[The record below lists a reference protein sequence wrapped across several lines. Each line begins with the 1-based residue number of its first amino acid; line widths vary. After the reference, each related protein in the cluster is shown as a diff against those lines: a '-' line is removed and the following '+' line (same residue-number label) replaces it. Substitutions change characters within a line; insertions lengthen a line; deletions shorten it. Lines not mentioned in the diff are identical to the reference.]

1 MTSQHFRIE
10 RDSLGEMSVPAQA
23 LYGAQ
28 TARAVENFPIS
39 GLRPWRAFIWSIA
52 LVKRAAAEVNS
63 DLGLFHDREV
73 DGKTIA
79 ARDLARAIAEASQEV
94 MDMKWDSEFVV
105 DPFQAGAGTSHNMNA
120 NEVIANRATQLL
132 GGAVGK
138 YLVHPNDH
146 VNMAQSTNDA
156 IPTAIRLG
164 ALWRLDEMLTSIKAL
179 QSALELKAREFDGVV
194 KSGRTHLQDAVPVR
208 LGQEFGAYAKAV
220 GRDAE
225 RIERSAEGL
234 RRLGIGGTAVG
245 SGLNAHP
252 EYHPRMVRRLSDL
265 SGLRLTESD
274 DLFESM
280 QSLADVAEFSAT
292 MRTLALTLIRIAN
305 DFRLLASGPSTGLDE
320 IRLPAVQP
328 GSSIMPG
335 KVNPVMAEM
344 LDQAMFHI
352 VGCDTTIAFAV
363 QAGQLE
369 LNVMMP
375 VIAHNLFEMMQVL
388 IGAINAFT
396 ERAVRGLS
404 ANREKAEGWLARNAI
419 LVTALN
425 PLIGYSQGAALV
437 KDALSQGASIRDL
450 AVQRARAGQLRHRD
464 DDRAVTAEE
473 IENALSDLRRLTEGG
488 IVGVSA
494 GG

>member
-1 MTSQHFRIE
+1 MTDTDYRVEQ
-10 RDSLGEMSVPAQA
+10 DSLGDMRVPAQA
-23 LYGAQ
+23 LYGVQ

-52 LVKRAAAEVNS
+52 IVKRAAAEVNF
-63 DLGLFHDREV
+63 DLGLLHDRQV
-73 DGKTIA
+73 AGRKIA
-79 ARDLARAIAEASQEV
+79 AADLVRAIAEAAQEV
-94 MDMKWDSEFVV
+94 MDMKWDAEFVV

-120 NEVIANRATQLL
+120 NEVIANRATTLL
-132 GGAVGK
+132 GGTLGQ
-138 YLVHPNDH
+138 YYVHPNDD
-146 VNMAQSTNDA
+146 VNMAQSTNDV

-164 ALWRLDEMLTSIKAL
+164 ALWRLDELIRAVKSLEA
-179 QSALELKAREFDGVV
+179 ALEGKATEFDGIV

-208 LGQEFGAYAKAV
+208 LGQEFGAYARAV
-220 GRDAE
+220 GRDSE
-225 RIERSAEGL
+225 RLLQASQGL

-252 EYHPRMVRRLSDL
+252 EYHRRMVRRLTEL
-265 SGLRLTESD
+265 SGLPLLESD
-274 DLFESM
+274 NLFESM
-280 QSLADVAEFSAT
+280 QSLADVAEFSSA

-305 DFRLLASGPSTGLDE
+305 DLRLLASGPSTGLDE

-352 VGCDTTIAFAV
+352 IGCDTAVTFAV

-396 ERAVRGLS
+396 ERAVRGLI
-404 ANREKAEGWLARNAI
+404 ANPEKAEGWLSRNAI
-419 LVTALN
+419 IVTALN

-437 KDALSQGASIRDL
+437 KDASTRNASIREL
-450 AVQRARAGQLRHRD
+450 AVQKARAGELRHRD
-464 DDRAVTAEE
+464 EDRAVTPDE
-473 IENALSDLRRLTEGG
+473 IEAALSDLRRLTEGG
-488 IVGVSA
+488 IIGVTA